1 MGAPFL
7 LPLLFKV
14 HPVMKSTASNRSLQ
28 APVASWENIM
38 DQLTLSERVARLEN
52 ILVETGVA
60 GDRNS
65 AAQAQDAEF
74 KRHFFKHE
82 IERHF
87 EQAQPSPKQADQ
99 TAFEEIIARIS
110 SCNDRVC
117 LTADKLQKIGDRIM
131 GELPNTCSGSDMCG
145 AEKIPDGT
153 LDHTFMA
160 LNWLDA
166 SLSRLEQVA
175 LRMERV

>member
-14 HPVMKSTASNRSLQ
+14 HPVMKATASNRSLQ

-38 DQLTLSERVARLEN
+38 VQLTLSERVLRLEN

-65 AAQAQDAEF
+65 AVRDAEF
-74 KRHFFKHE
+74 KRHFAEHE
-82 IERHF
+82 VERHF

-99 TAFEEIIARIS
+99 TAFEEIIQRIS

-131 GELPNTCSGSDMCG
+131 GALPEHTDEMAAG
-145 AEKIPDGT
+145 AQRSPDGT
-153 LDHTFMA
+153 LEHTFMA